1 MTERLPA
8 RDLPPAQVP
17 PPRTDLP
24 EPRDEPWVP
33 LPEQLTPELVAHM
46 LQLTPAAVAV
56 LDPRFRVVKVS
67 AAACQLLEYPLEEL
81 MGKDYLRHFHP
92 EEQAAIRARWADP
105 GGPERYR
112 HPTRIVRK
120 DGQVRHVETMHFHA
134 NLEGRH
140 LVGVVL
146 LDITEGRR
154 LVHRLATLTQ
164 FASLLAVAGGLQAT
178 LDGLAT
184 RLVATSDAELCRFE
198 LEPPEGPEMVVEG
211 REVRV
216 PVCFGPTCL
225 GVMHVTYI
233 EGADLGDAE
242 LTFLRSLADLAGVAV
257 ENARLFTEA
266 QEKAAL
272 EERQRLAWELHDSV
286 SQALHGI
293 ALGAQTVRIQ
303 LERDPA
309 AAAAPLD
316 YVLGLCDGAHREMQ
330 ALLLALRPEAV
341 EKEGLV
347 AALMT
352 QAEALRARHGLLVE
366 MELGPE
372 PAPQHLH
379 GLFRVASEALH
390 NVVKHARARKVW
402 LRLGAG
408 ELEVRD
414 DGRGFDPSRGFPGHF
429 GLATMRERMERLGG
443 TLSIESSPSGTR
455 VLARVPA

>member
-1 MTERLPA
+1 MSERLPA
-8 RDLPPAQVP
+8 RDLPPVQPPP
-17 PPRTDLP
+17 PPR
-24 EPRDEPWVP
+24 EIVASDEPFEP
-33 LPEQLTPELVAHM
+33 LPEHLTPELVAHM
-46 LQLTPAAVAV
+46 LQLTPAGVAV
-56 LDPRFRVVKVS
+56 LDPRFRAVKVS
-67 AAACQLLEYPLEEL
+67 AAACQLLEYSLEEL
-81 MGKDYLRHFHP
+81 MGQDYLRHFHP
-92 EEQAAIRARWADP
+92 EEQAAIRSRWADP
-105 GGPERYR
+105 GQPQRYR
-112 HPTRIVRK
+112 YPTRIVRK

-134 NLEGRH
+134 QLEGRN

-154 LVHRLATLTQ
+154 LLHRLTTLTQ
-164 FASLLAVAGGLQAT
+164 FASLLAVSGSLRET

-184 RLVATSDAELCRFE
+184 RLVATSDACACRFV
-198 LEPPEGPEMVVEG
+198 LEPVSELVVDG
-211 REVRV
+211 LHVQV
-216 PVCFGPTCL
+216 PVCFGATCR
-225 GVMHVTYI
+225 GAMHVTYV

-257 ENARLFTEA
+257 ENARLFEEA

-309 AAAAPLD
+309 AAVAPLD

-352 QAEALRARHGLLVE
+352 QAEALRARHGLQVE
-366 MELGPE
+366 FEAGPE
-372 PAPQHLH
+372 PAREHLH

-390 NVVKHARARKVW
+390 NVVKHARARRVW
-402 LRLGAG
+402 LRLGPG

-429 GLATMRERMERLGG
+429 GLSTMRERMERLGG
-443 TLSIESSPSGTR
+443 SLSIESSPQGTR